1 MLNKNATYWLDLGD
15 VKNLAEVIVNGKN
28 VGITWK
34 KPFRIEVTE
43 ALKQGPNSI
52 QVKVTNTWVNRLIG
66 DAQPGVTSK
75 ITYTTMPF
83 YKAHSPLLPS
93 GLLGPVKLVAVAPV
107 K

>member
-1 MLNKNATYWLDLGD
+1 M
-15 VKNLAEVIVNGKN
+15 VVNGKN

-34 KPFRIEVTE
+34 KPFRIDITE
-43 ALKQGPNSI
+43 AVKQGSNGI

-66 DAQPGVTSK
+66 DAQPGVTNK

-83 YKAHSPLLPS
+83 YKPDSPLQQS
-93 GLLGPVKLVAVAPV
+93 GLLGPVKLVVATAA